1 MGKSQ
6 NTLFLATGIDGKRG
20 MEVEPPIQAYSL
32 EEPCS
37 LLLASSFILERGFD
51 RVFY

>member
-20 MEVEPPIQAYSL
+20 MEVKNLPFRPIPWKNPA
-32 EEPCS
+32 
-37 LLLASSFILERGFD
+37 ASCGVLHLF
-51 RVFY
+51 